1 MKRRTLGAM
10 LGTAALAGMFAVAGA
25 PASATKPDAQGEHKV
40 WVCHATSGQGE
51 LKNGYNLIEV
61 DIASTQ
67 GQAHLAHAETDP
79 KNNSTFGVLY
89 DLIDVGPNSDCG
101 GVPPEPPAWTP
112 PTYPPFTPEACTDY
126 RLEKSTSTWDGET
139 GTWSEWTDWPDA
151 GPLAWGVVPDPRT
164 GHHGGT
170 HEADGDR
177 HFAYVVTHQR
187 PITDGECGPPELIE
201 VTPSVEYTPPDC
213 FAEGTVVLS
222 EGEGYTWT
230 ENEDGTYTAVAD
242 EGYVIVGD
250 DTFGPYETDQLTGRQ
265 CRTRPP
271 RPPLPP
277 LPIEAIPVDPSVT
290 DPTCD
295 APGTVVLPTSPVGY
309 DWVLQP
315 DGSYVAVA
323 DLGYYFDLA
332 AVTTFDPGDLSQLDG
347 AVCEAPTSSV
357 ASEPPV
363 APPAV
368 DPQAV
373 APPAQV
379 PVAQTA
385 QLPST
390 GSSSWTLALIALVT
404 LLVGTGLVRLSRR
417 RTD

>member
-1 MKRRTLGAM
+1 M
-10 LGTAALAGMFAVAGA
+10 
-25 PASATKPDAQGEHKV
+25 
-40 WVCHATSGQGE
+40 
-51 LKNGYNLIEV
+51 
-61 DIASTQ
+61 
-67 GQAHLAHAETDP
+67 
-79 KNNSTFGVLY
+79 
-89 DLIDVGPNSDCG
+89 
-101 GVPPEPPAWTP
+101 
-112 PTYPPFTPEACTDY
+112 
-126 RLEKSTSTWDGET
+126 
-139 GTWSEWTDWPDA
+139 
-151 GPLAWGVVPDPRT
+151 
-164 GHHGGT
+164 
-170 HEADGDR
+170 
-177 HFAYVVTHQR
+177 
-187 PITDGECGPPELIE
+187 
-201 VTPSVEYTPPDC
+201 
-213 FAEGTVVLS
+213 
-222 EGEGYTWT
+222 
-230 ENEDGTYTAVAD
+230 
-242 EGYVIVGD
+242 
-250 DTFGPYETDQLTGRQ
+250 
-265 CRTRPP
+265 
-271 RPPLPP
+271 
-277 LPIEAIPVDPSVT
+277 T

-379 PVAQTA
+379 PVSQTA

-404 LLVGTGLVRLSRR
+404 LLGGTGLVRLSRR
-417 RTD
+417 PTD